1 MHWNFSSLAAVQFMC
16 IWYVQRRRIGRWLG
30 NPVDFYI
37 ASGFIRELFVWF
49 NVAII
54 PTINLLLLFVHD
66 PSNRPRYNFP
76 TSNSLCCYVL
86 LFAVRVW
93 DICTMHVHFI
103 HVWREAKKES
113 TINEVDC
120 LSLQWCREQT
130 LHLDLD
136 AHYRFEW
143 HGLVEIDILQENR
156 QNVRSMPIISSCF
169 YTHRSSTAV
178 KMVFNMYGCHGSHG
192 YGRTHRAQRPT
203 ANARNG
209 FIHLMCAVARCI
221 YLDII
226 QSPCSCSCSII
237 LYAPVKPSGVDL
249 FFAGGLC
256 NAALVNFT

>member
-1 MHWNFSSLAAVQFMC
+1 MRHMHYARAFYPCMKRSEKGKHNKRSRLSEFAMKQGADIALGFGCTLSFWMAWSSWN
-16 IWYVQRRRIGRWLG
+16 W
-30 NPVDFYI
+30 
-37 ASGFIRELFVWF
+37 
-49 NVAII
+49 
-54 PTINLLLLFVHD
+54 
-66 PSNRPRYNFP
+66 
-76 TSNSLCCYVL
+76 
-86 LFAVRVW
+86 
-93 DICTMHVHFI
+93 HFTRKQANI
-103 HVWREAKKES
+103 
-113 TINEVDC
+113 
-120 LSLQWCREQT
+120 
-130 LHLDLD
+130 
-136 AHYRFEW
+136 
-143 HGLVEIDILQENR
+143 
-156 QNVRSMPIISSCF
+156 RSMPIISSCF